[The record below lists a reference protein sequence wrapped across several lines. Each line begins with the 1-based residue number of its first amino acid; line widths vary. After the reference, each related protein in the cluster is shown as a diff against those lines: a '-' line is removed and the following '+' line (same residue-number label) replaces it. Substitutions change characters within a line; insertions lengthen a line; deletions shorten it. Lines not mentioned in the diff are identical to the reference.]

1 MTLIGILMVLKLFQI
16 DSMYKNTL
24 EIKKESNKEKIENTI
39 KQNSIESPDAS
50 VSAQAGVLWVELV
63 GLGKEP
69 ES

>member
-1 MTLIGILMVLKLFQI
+1 MTLIGILIVLKLFQI

-50 VSAQAGVLWVELV
+50 VSAQAGVLLVELV

>member
-1 MTLIGILMVLKLFQI
+1 MTLIGILIVLKLFQI

-24 EIKKESNKEKIENTI
+24 EIKKESNKEKIENII

-50 VSAQAGVLWVELV
+50 VSAQGGVLWVELV

>member
-1 MTLIGILMVLKLFQI
+1 MIVLKLFQI

-24 EIKKESNKEKIENTI
+24 EIKKESNKEKIENVI

-50 VSAQAGVLWVELV
+50 VSAQAGVPWVELV

>member
-1 MTLIGILMVLKLFQI
+1 MTLIGILIVLKSFQI

-24 EIKKESNKEKIENTI
+24 EIKKESNKEKIENII

-50 VSAQAGVLWVELV
+50 VSAQGGVLWVELV

>member
-1 MTLIGILMVLKLFQI
+1 MILIGILIVLKLFQI

-24 EIKKESNKEKIENTI
+24 EIKKESNKEKIENII

-50 VSAQAGVLWVELV
+50 VSAQGGVLWVELV

>member
-24 EIKKESNKEKIENTI
+24 EIKKESNKEKIENII

-50 VSAQAGVLWVELV
+50 VSAQGGVLWVELV

>member
-1 MTLIGILMVLKLFQI
+1 MVLKLFQI

-24 EIKKESNKEKIENTI
+24 EIKKESNKEKIENII

-50 VSAQAGVLWVELV
+50 VSAQGGVLWVELV

>member
-1 MTLIGILMVLKLFQI
+1 
-16 DSMYKNTL
+16 MYKNTL
-24 EIKKESNKEKIENTI
+24 EIKKESNKEKIENII

-50 VSAQAGVLWVELV
+50 VSAQAAVLWVELV

>member
-1 MTLIGILMVLKLFQI
+1 
-16 DSMYKNTL
+16 MYKNTL

>member
-1 MTLIGILMVLKLFQI
+1 MTLIGILIVLKLFQI

-24 EIKKESNKEKIENTI
+24 EIKKESNKEKIENII

-50 VSAQAGVLWVELV
+50 VSAQAGVLLVELV